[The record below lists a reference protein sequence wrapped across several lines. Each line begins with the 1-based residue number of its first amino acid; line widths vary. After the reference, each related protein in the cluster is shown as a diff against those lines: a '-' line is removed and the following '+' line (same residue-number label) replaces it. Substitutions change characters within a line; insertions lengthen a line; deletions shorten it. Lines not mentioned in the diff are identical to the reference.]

1 MRGDSGFGEPL
12 AMGMEAALMAV
23 AVTVVTVVVVV
34 VVAGRSWEGT
44 RCVVEG

>member
-34 VVAGRSWEGT
+34 AGRSWEGT